1 MRKKIFQNYLLVE
14 ALVLVLSCGLF
25 LGVLFQ
31 HYEKQA
37 FSQLKTEANYIAHG
51 MELSGEDYLNTLQS
65 DARVTWVDD
74 TGTVLYDSAAD
85 PGTMQNHLDRQEI
98 ADALQ
103 EGEGESTHFSETLME
118 RNLYYAMRLQD
129 GTVLRVACT
138 LKSVAAMLLVM
149 MPPILAIAAAVLVL
163 CMLLSFRLSRHIV
176 DPINQIDLD
185 HPVVDETYGELAPL
199 VERLHEQNRTIRRQM
214 DELSQRQREFSALTD
229 NMSEGFLLVDYK
241 TNVLSANHSALRML
255 GGGEAVELA
264 NLRRD
269 DCLPQVLTTV
279 EAALAGVRTETVQ
292 EIDGISWQIIANPVV
307 SNGQVA
313 GAAVLLMDVTEREQ
327 REKLRQEFSANVSHE
342 LKTPLTSI
350 TGFAELMKEGM
361 VTGEKVKEFAGDIYR
376 EARRLIDLVNDIIR
390 LSRLDEN
397 SKLFEPE
404 QVDLYDLCDE
414 IIANLKS
421 VADRQNVT
429 FRLSGEHA
437 VISGVWQI
445 LNEMVYNLCDNA
457 IKYNRPGG
465 SVEVS
470 VHREGGN
477 VRLRVSDT
485 GIGIPYADQ
494 PRVFERFYRVDK
506 SHSKEVGG
514 TGLGLSIVKHGA
526 QYHNARLELESEPGK
541 GTVITVTFPKAPP
554 EQAHG

>member
-14 ALVLVLSCGLF
+14 VLVLVLCCGLF
-25 LGVLFQ
+25 LGMLFQ

-37 FSQLKTEANYIAHG
+37 FSQLRTEANYIAHG
-51 MELSGEDYLNTLQS
+51 MELSGESYLNTLRS
-65 DARVTWVDD
+65 DARVTWVDAD
-74 TGTVLYDSAAD
+74 GTVHYDSAAD
-85 PGTMQNHLDRQEI
+85 PATMQNHLNRKEI
-98 ADALQ
+98 AEALRN
-103 EGEGESTHFSETLME
+103 GEGDGSHFSETLME
-118 RNLYYAMRLQD
+118 RTLYYAVRLGD
-129 GTVLRVACT
+129 GTVLRVSCT
-138 LKSVAAMLLVM
+138 QKTVMAMLLMM
-149 MPPILAIAAAVLVL
+149 MPPLLGVAAAVLL
-163 CMLLSFRLSRHIV
+163 ICMLMAFRLARHIV
-176 DPINQIDLD
+176 DPINRIDLD
-185 HPVVDETYGELAPL
+185 HPVVEETYGELEPL
-199 VERLHEQNRTIRRQM
+199 VKRIQEQNRTIRRQM

-241 TNVLSANHSALRML
+241 TNVLSANHSALQML
-255 GGGEAVELA
+255 GDGKAEEIT

-269 DCLPQVLTTV
+269 NCLPQVLTTV

-292 EIDGISWQIIANPVV
+292 EIGGISWQVIANPVV
-307 SNGQVA
+307 SSGQVA
-313 GAAVLLMDVTEREQ
+313 GVAVLLMDVTEREQ

-397 SKLFEPE
+397 SKLFESE

-414 IIANLKS
+414 IIANLQN
-421 VADRQNVT
+421 VAERQNVM
-429 FRLSGEHA
+429 FSLSGEH
-437 VISGVWQI
+437 VTISGVWQI

-465 SVEVS
+465 TVDVS
-470 VHREGGN
+470 VRRDGGS
-477 VRLRVSDT
+477 VRLTVRDT

-541 GTVITVTFPKAPP
+541 GTSISIVF
-554 EQAHG
+554 

>member
-14 ALVLVLSCGLF
+14 VLVLVLCCGLF

-37 FSQLKTEANYIAHG
+37 FSQLRTEANYIAHG
-51 MELSGEDYLNTLQS
+51 MELSGESYLSTLQS
-65 DARVTWVDD
+65 DARVTWVDSD
-74 TGTVLYDSAAD
+74 GTVRYDSAAD
-85 PGTMQNHLDRQEI
+85 PVVMQNHLNRKEI
-98 ADALQ
+98 AEALRN
-103 EGEGESTHFSETLME
+103 GEGDGSHFSETLME
-118 RNLYYAMRLQD
+118 RTLYYAVRLDD
-129 GTVLRVACT
+129 GTVLRVSCT
-138 LKSVAAMLLVM
+138 QKTVMAMLLMM
-149 MPPILAIAAAVLVL
+149 MPPLLGVAAAVLLV
-163 CMLLSFRLSRHIV
+163 CMLMAFRLARHIV
-176 DPINQIDLD
+176 DPINRIDLD
-185 HPVVDETYGELAPL
+185 HPVIEETYGELEPL
-199 VERLHEQNRTIRRQM
+199 VKRIQEQNRTIRRQM

-255 GGGEAVELA
+255 GDGKAEEIT

-269 DCLPQVLTTV
+269 NCLPQVLTTV

-292 EIDGISWQIIANPVV
+292 EIEGISWQIIANPVV
-307 SNGQVA
+307 SSGQVA
-313 GAAVLLMDVTEREQ
+313 GVAVLLMDVTEREQ

-397 SKLFEPE
+397 SKLFETE

-414 IIANLKS
+414 IIANLQN
-421 VADRQNVT
+421 VAERQNVT
-429 FRLSGEHA
+429 FSLSGEH
-437 VISGVWQI
+437 VTINGVWQI

-465 SVEVS
+465 TVNVS
-470 VHREGGN
+470 VHRDGGSARLT
-477 VRLRVSDT
+477 VRDT

-541 GTVITVTFPKAPP
+541 GTSISVVF
-554 EQAHG
+554 

>member
-14 ALVLVLSCGLF
+14 VLVLVLCCGLF

-37 FSQLKTEANYIAHG
+37 FSQLRTEANYIAHG
-51 MELSGEDYLNTLQS
+51 MELSGESYLNTLRS
-65 DARVTWVDD
+65 DARVTWVDAD
-74 TGTVLYDSAAD
+74 GTVRYDSAAD
-85 PGTMQNHLDRQEI
+85 PATMQNHLNRKEI
-98 ADALQ
+98 AEALRN
-103 EGEGESTHFSETLME
+103 GEGDGSHFSETLME
-118 RNLYYAMRLQD
+118 RTLYYAVRLGD
-129 GTVLRVACT
+129 GTVLRVSCT
-138 LKSVAAMLLVM
+138 QKTVMAMLLMM
-149 MPPILAIAAAVLVL
+149 MPPLLGVAAAVLL
-163 CMLLSFRLSRHIV
+163 ICMLMAFRLARHIV
-176 DPINQIDLD
+176 DPINRIDLD
-185 HPVVDETYGELAPL
+185 HPVVEETYGELEPL
-199 VERLHEQNRTIRRQM
+199 VKRIQEQNRTIRRQM

-255 GGGEAVELA
+255 GDGKAEEIT

-269 DCLPQVLTTV
+269 NCLPQVLTTV

-292 EIDGISWQIIANPVV
+292 EIGGISWQVIANPVV
-307 SNGQVA
+307 SSGQVA
-313 GAAVLLMDVTEREQ
+313 GVAVLLMDVTEREQ

-397 SKLFEPE
+397 SKLFESE

-414 IIANLKS
+414 IIANLQN
-421 VADRQNVT
+421 VAERQNVT
-429 FRLSGEHA
+429 FSLSGEH
-437 VISGVWQI
+437 VTISGVWQI

-465 SVEVS
+465 TVDVS
-470 VHREGGN
+470 VRRDGGS
-477 VRLRVSDT
+477 VRLTVRDT

-541 GTVITVTFPKAPP
+541 GTSISIVF
-554 EQAHG
+554 

>member
-14 ALVLVLSCGLF
+14 VLVLVLCCGLF

-37 FSQLKTEANYIAHG
+37 FSQLRTEANYIAHG
-51 MELSGEDYLNTLQS
+51 MELSGESYLNTLRS
-65 DARVTWVDD
+65 DARVTWVDAD
-74 TGTVLYDSAAD
+74 GTVRYDSAAD
-85 PGTMQNHLDRQEI
+85 PATMQNHLNRKEI
-98 ADALQ
+98 TEALRN
-103 EGEGESTHFSETLME
+103 GEGDGSHFSETLME
-118 RNLYYAMRLQD
+118 RTLYYAVRLGD
-129 GTVLRVACT
+129 GTVLRVSCT
-138 LKSVAAMLLVM
+138 QKTVMAMMLMM
-149 MPPILAIAAAVLVL
+149 MPPLLGVAAAVLL
-163 CMLLSFRLSRHIV
+163 ICMLMAFRLARHIV
-176 DPINQIDLD
+176 DPINRIDLD
-185 HPVVDETYGELAPL
+185 HPVVEETYGELEPL
-199 VERLHEQNRTIRRQM
+199 VKRIQEQNRTIRRQM

-255 GGGEAVELA
+255 GDGKAEKIT

-269 DCLPQVLTTV
+269 NCLPQVLTTV

-292 EIDGISWQIIANPVV
+292 EIGGISWQVIANPVV
-307 SNGQVA
+307 SSGQVA
-313 GAAVLLMDVTEREQ
+313 GVAVLLMDVTEREQ

-397 SKLFEPE
+397 SKLFESE

-414 IIANLKS
+414 IIANLQN
-421 VADRQNVT
+421 VAERQNVM
-429 FRLSGEHA
+429 FSLSGEH
-437 VISGVWQI
+437 VTISGVWQI

-465 SVEVS
+465 TVDVS
-470 VHREGGN
+470 VRRDGGS
-477 VRLRVSDT
+477 VRLTVRDT

-541 GTVITVTFPKAPP
+541 GTSISIVF
-554 EQAHG
+554 

>member
-14 ALVLVLSCGLF
+14 VLVLVLCCGLF
-25 LGVLFQ
+25 LGMLFQ

-37 FSQLKTEANYIAHG
+37 FSQLRTEANYIAHG
-51 MELSGEDYLNTLQS
+51 MELSGESYLNTLRS
-65 DARVTWVDD
+65 DARVTWVDAD
-74 TGTVLYDSAAD
+74 GTVRYDSAAD
-85 PGTMQNHLDRQEI
+85 PATMQNHLNRKEI
-98 ADALQ
+98 AEALRN
-103 EGEGESTHFSETLME
+103 GEGDGSHFSETLME
-118 RNLYYAMRLQD
+118 RTLYYAVRLGD
-129 GTVLRVACT
+129 GTVLRVSCT
-138 LKSVAAMLLVM
+138 QKTVMAMLLMM
-149 MPPILAIAAAVLVL
+149 MPPLLGVAAAVLL
-163 CMLLSFRLSRHIV
+163 ICMLMAFRLARHIV
-176 DPINQIDLD
+176 DPINRIDLD
-185 HPVVDETYGELAPL
+185 HPVVEETYGELEPL
-199 VERLHEQNRTIRRQM
+199 VKRIQEQNRTIRRQM

-255 GGGEAVELA
+255 GDGKAEEIT

-269 DCLPQVLTTV
+269 NCLPQVLTTV

-292 EIDGISWQIIANPVV
+292 EIGGISWQIIANPVV
-307 SNGQVA
+307 SSGQVA
-313 GAAVLLMDVTEREQ
+313 GVAVLLMDVTEREQ

-397 SKLFEPE
+397 SKLFESE

-414 IIANLKS
+414 IIANLQN
-421 VADRQNVT
+421 VAERQNVM
-429 FRLSGEHA
+429 FSLSGEH
-437 VISGVWQI
+437 VTISGVWQI

-465 SVEVS
+465 TVDVS
-470 VHREGGN
+470 VRRDGGS
-477 VRLRVSDT
+477 VRLTVRDT

-541 GTVITVTFPKAPP
+541 GTSISIVF
-554 EQAHG
+554 

>member
-14 ALVLVLSCGLF
+14 VLVLVLCCGLF
-25 LGVLFQ
+25 LGMLFQ

-37 FSQLKTEANYIAHG
+37 FSQLRTEANYIAHG
-51 MELSGEDYLNTLQS
+51 MELSGESYLNTLRS
-65 DARVTWVDD
+65 DARVTWVDAD
-74 TGTVLYDSAAD
+74 GTVRYDSAAD
-85 PGTMQNHLDRQEI
+85 PAAMQNHLNRKEI
-98 ADALQ
+98 AEALRN
-103 EGEGESTHFSETLME
+103 GEGDGSHFSETLME
-118 RNLYYAMRLQD
+118 RTLYYAVRLGD
-129 GTVLRVACT
+129 GTVLRVSCT
-138 LKSVAAMLLVM
+138 QKTVMAMLLMM
-149 MPPILAIAAAVLVL
+149 MPPLLGVAAAVLL
-163 CMLLSFRLSRHIV
+163 ICMLMAFRLARHIV
-176 DPINQIDLD
+176 DPINRIDLD
-185 HPVVDETYGELAPL
+185 HPVVEETYGELEPL
-199 VERLHEQNRTIRRQM
+199 VKRIQEQNRTILRQM

-255 GGGEAVELA
+255 GDGKAEEIT

-269 DCLPQVLTTV
+269 NCLPQVLTTV

-292 EIDGISWQIIANPVV
+292 EIGGISWQVIANPVV
-307 SNGQVA
+307 SSGQVA
-313 GAAVLLMDVTEREQ
+313 GVAVLLMDVTEREQ

-397 SKLFEPE
+397 SKLFESE

-414 IIANLKS
+414 IIANLQN
-421 VADRQNVT
+421 VAERQNVM
-429 FRLSGEHA
+429 FSLSGEH
-437 VISGVWQI
+437 VTISGVWQI

-465 SVEVS
+465 TVDVS
-470 VHREGGN
+470 VRRDGGS
-477 VRLRVSDT
+477 VRLTVRDT

-541 GTVITVTFPKAPP
+541 GTSISIVF
-554 EQAHG
+554 

>member
-14 ALVLVLSCGLF
+14 VLVLVLCCGLF

-37 FSQLKTEANYIAHG
+37 FSQLRTEANYIAHG
-51 MELSGEDYLNTLQS
+51 MELSGESYLNTLQS
-65 DARVTWVDD
+65 DARVTWVDSD
-74 TGTVLYDSAAD
+74 GTVRYDSAAD
-85 PGTMQNHLDRQEI
+85 PVVMQNHLNRKEI
-98 ADALQ
+98 AEALQ
-103 EGEGESTHFSETLME
+103 NGEGDGSHFSETLME
-118 RNLYYAMRLQD
+118 RTLYYAVRLDD
-129 GTVLRVACT
+129 GTVLRVSCT
-138 LKSVAAMLLVM
+138 QKTVMAMLLMM
-149 MPPILAIAAAVLVL
+149 MPPLLGVAAAVLLV
-163 CMLLSFRLSRHIV
+163 CMLMAFRLARHIV
-176 DPINQIDLD
+176 DPINRIDLD
-185 HPVVDETYGELAPL
+185 HPVIEETYGELEPL
-199 VERLHEQNRTIRRQM
+199 VKRIQEQNRTIRRQM

-255 GGGEAVELA
+255 GDGKAEEIT

-269 DCLPQVLTTV
+269 NCLPQVLTTV

-292 EIDGISWQIIANPVV
+292 EIEGISWQIIANPVV
-307 SNGQVA
+307 SSGQVA
-313 GAAVLLMDVTEREQ
+313 GVAVLFMDVTEREQ

-397 SKLFEPE
+397 SKLFETE

-414 IIANLKS
+414 IIANLQN
-421 VADRQNVT
+421 VAERQNVT
-429 FRLSGEHA
+429 FTLSGEH
-437 VISGVWQI
+437 VTINGVWQI

-465 SVEVS
+465 TVDVS
-470 VHREGGN
+470 VHRDGGSIRLT
-477 VRLRVSDT
+477 VRDT

-541 GTVITVTFPKAPP
+541 GTSISVVF
-554 EQAHG
+554 

>member
-14 ALVLVLSCGLF
+14 VLVLVLCCGLF

-37 FSQLKTEANYIAHG
+37 FSQLRTEANYIAHG
-51 MELSGEDYLNTLQS
+51 MELSGESYLNTLRS
-65 DARVTWVDD
+65 DARVTWVDAD
-74 TGTVLYDSAAD
+74 GTVRYDSAAD
-85 PGTMQNHLDRQEI
+85 PATMQNHLNRKEI
-98 ADALQ
+98 AEALRN
-103 EGEGESTHFSETLME
+103 GEGDGSHFSETLME
-118 RNLYYAMRLQD
+118 RTLYYAVRLGD
-129 GTVLRVACT
+129 GTVLRVSCT
-138 LKSVAAMLLVM
+138 QKTVMAMLLMM
-149 MPPILAIAAAVLVL
+149 MPPLLGIAAAVLL
-163 CMLLSFRLSRHIV
+163 ICMLMAFRLARHIV
-176 DPINQIDLD
+176 DPINRIDLD
-185 HPVVDETYGELAPL
+185 HPVVEETYGELEPL
-199 VERLHEQNRTIRRQM
+199 VKRIQEQNRTIRRQM

-255 GGGEAVELA
+255 GDGKVEEIT

-269 DCLPQVLTTV
+269 NCLPQVLTTV

-292 EIDGISWQIIANPVV
+292 EIGGISWQVIANPVV
-307 SNGQVA
+307 SSGQVA
-313 GAAVLLMDVTEREQ
+313 GVAVLLMDVTEREQ

-397 SKLFEPE
+397 SKLFESE

-414 IIANLKS
+414 IIANLQN
-421 VADRQNVT
+421 VAERQNVM
-429 FRLSGEHA
+429 FSLSGEH
-437 VISGVWQI
+437 VTISGVWQI

-465 SVEVS
+465 TVDVS
-470 VHREGGN
+470 VSRDGGS
-477 VRLRVSDT
+477 VRLTVRDT

-541 GTVITVTFPKAPP
+541 GTSISIVF
-554 EQAHG
+554 

>member
-14 ALVLVLSCGLF
+14 VLVLVLCCGLF

-37 FSQLKTEANYIAHG
+37 FSQLRTEANYIAHG
-51 MELSGEDYLNTLQS
+51 MELSGESYLNTLRS
-65 DARVTWVDD
+65 DARVTWVDAD
-74 TGTVLYDSAAD
+74 GTVRYDSAAD
-85 PGTMQNHLDRQEI
+85 PATMQNHLNRKEI
-98 ADALQ
+98 AEALRN
-103 EGEGESTHFSETLME
+103 GEGDGSHFSETLME
-118 RNLYYAMRLQD
+118 RTLYYAVRLGD
-129 GTVLRVACT
+129 GTVLRVSCT
-138 LKSVAAMLLVM
+138 QKTVMAMLLMM
-149 MPPILAIAAAVLVL
+149 MPPLLGVAAAVLL
-163 CMLLSFRLSRHIV
+163 ICMLMAFRLARHIV
-176 DPINQIDLD
+176 DPINRIDLD
-185 HPVVDETYGELAPL
+185 HPVVEETYGELEPL
-199 VERLHEQNRTIRRQM
+199 VKRIQEQNRTIRRQM

-255 GGGEAVELA
+255 GDGKAEEIT

-269 DCLPQVLTTV
+269 NCLPQVLTTV

-292 EIDGISWQIIANPVV
+292 EIGGISWQVIANPVV
-307 SNGQVA
+307 SSGQVA
-313 GAAVLLMDVTEREQ
+313 GVAVLLMDVTEREQ

-397 SKLFEPE
+397 SKLFESE

-414 IIANLKS
+414 IIANLQN
-421 VADRQNVT
+421 VAERQNVM
-429 FRLSGEHA
+429 FSLSGEHA
-437 VISGVWQI
+437 TISGVWQI

-465 SVEVS
+465 TVDVS
-470 VHREGGN
+470 VRRDGGS
-477 VRLRVSDT
+477 VRLTVRDT

-541 GTVITVTFPKAPP
+541 GTSISIVF
-554 EQAHG
+554 

>member
-14 ALVLVLSCGLF
+14 VLVLVLCCGLF

-37 FSQLKTEANYIAHG
+37 FSQLRTEANYIAHG
-51 MELSGEDYLNTLQS
+51 MELSGESYLNTLRS
-65 DARVTWVDD
+65 DARVTWVDAD
-74 TGTVLYDSAAD
+74 GTVRYDSAAD
-85 PGTMQNHLDRQEI
+85 PATMQNHLNRKEI
-98 ADALQ
+98 AEALRN
-103 EGEGESTHFSETLME
+103 GEGDGSHFSETLME
-118 RNLYYAMRLQD
+118 RTLYYAVRLGD
-129 GTVLRVACT
+129 GTVLRVSCT
-138 LKSVAAMLLVM
+138 QKTVMAMLLMM
-149 MPPILAIAAAVLVL
+149 MPPLLGVAAAVLL
-163 CMLLSFRLSRHIV
+163 ICMLMAFRLARHIV
-176 DPINQIDLD
+176 DPINRIDLD
-185 HPVVDETYGELAPL
+185 HPVVEETYGELEPL
-199 VERLHEQNRTIRRQM
+199 VKRIQEQNRTIRRQM

-255 GGGEAVELA
+255 GDGKVEEIT

-269 DCLPQVLTTV
+269 NCLPQVLTTV

-292 EIDGISWQIIANPVV
+292 EIGGISWQVIANPVV
-307 SNGQVA
+307 SSGQVA
-313 GAAVLLMDVTEREQ
+313 GVAVLLMDVTEREQ

-397 SKLFEPE
+397 SKLFESE

-414 IIANLKS
+414 IIANLQN
-421 VADRQNVT
+421 VAERQNVM
-429 FRLSGEHA
+429 FSLSGEHA
-437 VISGVWQI
+437 TISGVWQI

-465 SVEVS
+465 TVDVS
-470 VHREGGN
+470 VRRDGGS
-477 VRLRVSDT
+477 VRLTVRDT

-541 GTVITVTFPKAPP
+541 GTSISIVF
-554 EQAHG
+554 

>member
-14 ALVLVLSCGLF
+14 VLVLVLCCGLF

-37 FSQLKTEANYIAHG
+37 FSQLRTEANYIAHG
-51 MELSGEDYLNTLQS
+51 MELSGESYLNTLRS
-65 DARVTWVDD
+65 DARVTWVDAD
-74 TGTVLYDSAAD
+74 GTVRYDSAAD
-85 PGTMQNHLDRQEI
+85 PATMQNHLNRKEI
-98 ADALQ
+98 AEALQ
-103 EGEGESTHFSETLME
+103 NGEGDGSHFSETLME
-118 RNLYYAMRLQD
+118 RTLYYAVRLGD
-129 GTVLRVACT
+129 GTVLRVSCT
-138 LKSVAAMLLVM
+138 QKTVMAMLLMM
-149 MPPILAIAAAVLVL
+149 MPPLLGVAAAVLL
-163 CMLLSFRLSRHIV
+163 ICMLMAFRLARHIV
-176 DPINQIDLD
+176 DPINRIDLD
-185 HPVVDETYGELAPL
+185 HPVVEETYGELEPL
-199 VERLHEQNRTIRRQM
+199 VKRIQEQNRTIRRQM

-255 GGGEAVELA
+255 GDGKVEEIT

-269 DCLPQVLTTV
+269 NCLPQVLTTV

-292 EIDGISWQIIANPVV
+292 EIGGISWQVIANPVV
-307 SNGQVA
+307 SSGQVA
-313 GAAVLLMDVTEREQ
+313 GVAVLLMDVTEREQ

-397 SKLFEPE
+397 SKLFESE

-414 IIANLKS
+414 IIANLQN
-421 VADRQNVT
+421 VAERQNVM
-429 FRLSGEHA
+429 FSLSGEH
-437 VISGVWQI
+437 VTISGVWQI

-465 SVEVS
+465 TVDVS
-470 VHREGGN
+470 VRRDGGS
-477 VRLRVSDT
+477 VRLTVRDT

-541 GTVITVTFPKAPP
+541 GTSISIVF
-554 EQAHG
+554 

>member
-14 ALVLVLSCGLF
+14 VLVLVLCCGLF

-37 FSQLKTEANYIAHG
+37 FSQLRTEANYIAHG
-51 MELSGEDYLNTLQS
+51 MELSGESYLNTLRS
-65 DARVTWVDD
+65 DARVTWVDAD
-74 TGTVLYDSAAD
+74 GTVRYDSAAD
-85 PGTMQNHLDRQEI
+85 PATMQNHLNRKEI
-98 ADALQ
+98 AEALRN
-103 EGEGESTHFSETLME
+103 GEGDGSHFSETLME
-118 RNLYYAMRLQD
+118 RTLYYAVRLDD
-129 GTVLRVACT
+129 GTVLRVSCT
-138 LKSVAAMLLVM
+138 QKTVMAMLLMM
-149 MPPILAIAAAVLVL
+149 MPPLLGVAAAVLL
-163 CMLLSFRLSRHIV
+163 ICMLMAFRLARHIV
-176 DPINQIDLD
+176 DPINRIDLD
-185 HPVVDETYGELAPL
+185 HPVIEETYGELEPL
-199 VERLHEQNRTIRRQM
+199 VKRIQEQNRTIRRQM

-255 GGGEAVELA
+255 GDGKVEEIT

-269 DCLPQVLTTV
+269 NCLPQVLTTV

-292 EIDGISWQIIANPVV
+292 EIEGISWQIIANPVV
-307 SNGQVA
+307 SSGQVA
-313 GAAVLLMDVTEREQ
+313 GVAVLLMDVTEREQ

-397 SKLFEPE
+397 SKLFESE

-414 IIANLKS
+414 IIANLQN
-421 VADRQNVT
+421 VAERQNVT
-429 FRLSGEHA
+429 FSLSGEH
-437 VISGVWQI
+437 VTISGVWQI

-465 SVEVS
+465 TVDVS
-470 VHREGGN
+470 VHRDGGS
-477 VRLRVSDT
+477 VRLTVRDT

-541 GTVITVTFPKAPP
+541 GTSISVVF
-554 EQAHG
+554 

>member
-14 ALVLVLSCGLF
+14 VLVLVLCCGLF
-25 LGVLFQ
+25 LGMLFQ

-37 FSQLKTEANYIAHG
+37 FSQLRTEANYIAHG
-51 MELSGEDYLNTLQS
+51 MELSGESYLNTLRS
-65 DARVTWVDD
+65 DARVTWVDAD
-74 TGTVLYDSAAD
+74 GTVRYDSAAD
-85 PGTMQNHLDRQEI
+85 PAAMQNHLNRKEI
-98 ADALQ
+98 AEALRN
-103 EGEGESTHFSETLME
+103 GEGDGSHFSETLME
-118 RNLYYAMRLQD
+118 RTLYYAVRLGD
-129 GTVLRVACT
+129 GTVLRVSCT
-138 LKSVAAMLLVM
+138 QKTVMAMLLMM
-149 MPPILAIAAAVLVL
+149 MPPLLGVAAAVLL
-163 CMLLSFRLSRHIV
+163 ICMLMAFRLARHIV
-176 DPINQIDLD
+176 DPINRIDLD
-185 HPVVDETYGELAPL
+185 HPVVEETYGELEPL
-199 VERLHEQNRTIRRQM
+199 VKRIQEQNRTIRRQM

-255 GGGEAVELA
+255 GDGKAEEIT

-269 DCLPQVLTTV
+269 NCLPQVLTTV

-292 EIDGISWQIIANPVV
+292 EIGGISWQVIANPVV
-307 SNGQVA
+307 SSGQVA
-313 GAAVLLMDVTEREQ
+313 GVAVLLMDVTEREQ

-397 SKLFEPE
+397 SKLFESE

-414 IIANLKS
+414 IIANLQN
-421 VADRQNVT
+421 VAERQNVM
-429 FRLSGEHA
+429 FSLSGEH
-437 VISGVWQI
+437 VTISGVWQI

-465 SVEVS
+465 TVDVS
-470 VHREGGN
+470 VRRDGGS
-477 VRLRVSDT
+477 VRLTVRDT

-541 GTVITVTFPKAPP
+541 GTSISIVF
-554 EQAHG
+554 

>member
-14 ALVLVLSCGLF
+14 VLVLVLCCGLF

-37 FSQLKTEANYIAHG
+37 FSQLRTEANYIAHG
-51 MELSGEDYLNTLQS
+51 MELSGESYLNTLRS
-65 DARVTWVDD
+65 DARVTWVDAD
-74 TGTVLYDSAAD
+74 GTVRYDSAAD
-85 PGTMQNHLDRQEI
+85 PAAMQNHLNRKEI
-98 ADALQ
+98 AEALRN
-103 EGEGESTHFSETLME
+103 GEGDGSHFSETLME
-118 RNLYYAMRLQD
+118 RTLYYAVRLGD
-129 GTVLRVACT
+129 GTVLRVSCT
-138 LKSVAAMLLVM
+138 QKTVMAMLLMM
-149 MPPILAIAAAVLVL
+149 MPPLLGVAAAVLL
-163 CMLLSFRLSRHIV
+163 ICMLMAFRLARHIV
-176 DPINQIDLD
+176 DPINRIDLD
-185 HPVVDETYGELAPL
+185 HPVVEETYGELEPL
-199 VERLHEQNRTIRRQM
+199 VKRIQEQNRTIRRQM

-255 GGGEAVELA
+255 GDGKAEEIT

-269 DCLPQVLTTV
+269 NCLPQVLTTV
-279 EAALAGVRTETVQ
+279 EAALAGVRTEIVQ
-292 EIDGISWQIIANPVV
+292 EIGGISWQVIANPVV
-307 SNGQVA
+307 SSGQVA
-313 GAAVLLMDVTEREQ
+313 GVAVLLMDVTEREQ

-397 SKLFEPE
+397 SKLFESE

-414 IIANLKS
+414 IIANLQN
-421 VADRQNVT
+421 VAERQNVM
-429 FRLSGEHA
+429 FSLSGEH
-437 VISGVWQI
+437 VTISGVWQI

-465 SVEVS
+465 TVDVS
-470 VHREGGN
+470 VRRDGGS
-477 VRLRVSDT
+477 VRLTVRDT

-541 GTVITVTFPKAPP
+541 GTSISIVF
-554 EQAHG
+554 

>member
-14 ALVLVLSCGLF
+14 VLVLVLCCGLF
-25 LGVLFQ
+25 LGMLFQ

-37 FSQLKTEANYIAHG
+37 FSQLRTEANYIAHG
-51 MELSGEDYLNTLQS
+51 MELSGESYLNTLRS
-65 DARVTWVDD
+65 DARVTWVDAD
-74 TGTVLYDSAAD
+74 GTVRYDSAAD
-85 PGTMQNHLDRQEI
+85 PAAMQNHLNRKEI
-98 ADALQ
+98 AEALRN
-103 EGEGESTHFSETLME
+103 GEGDGSHFSETLME
-118 RNLYYAMRLQD
+118 RTLYYAVRLGD
-129 GTVLRVACT
+129 GTVLRVSCT
-138 LKSVAAMLLVM
+138 QKTVMAMLLMM
-149 MPPILAIAAAVLVL
+149 MPPLLGVAAAVLL
-163 CMLLSFRLSRHIV
+163 ICMLMAFRLARHIV
-176 DPINQIDLD
+176 DPINRIDLD
-185 HPVVDETYGELAPL
+185 HPVVEETYGELEPL
-199 VERLHEQNRTIRRQM
+199 VKRIQEQNRTIRRQM

-255 GGGEAVELA
+255 GDGKAEEIT

-269 DCLPQVLTTV
+269 NCLPQVLTTV

-292 EIDGISWQIIANPVV
+292 EIGGISWQVIANPVV
-307 SNGQVA
+307 SSGQVA
-313 GAAVLLMDVTEREQ
+313 GVAVLLMDVTEREQ

-397 SKLFEPE
+397 SKLFESE

-414 IIANLKS
+414 IIANLQN
-421 VADRQNVT
+421 VAERQNVM
-429 FRLSGEHA
+429 FSLSGEH
-437 VISGVWQI
+437 VTISGVWQI

-465 SVEVS
+465 TVDVS
-470 VHREGGN
+470 VRRDGGS
-477 VRLRVSDT
+477 VRLTVRDT

-541 GTVITVTFPKAPP
+541 GTSISIAF
-554 EQAHG
+554 

>member
-14 ALVLVLSCGLF
+14 VLVLVLCCGLF

-37 FSQLKTEANYIAHG
+37 FSQLRTEANYIAHG
-51 MELSGEDYLNTLQS
+51 MELSGESYLNTLRS
-65 DARVTWVDD
+65 DARVTWVDAD
-74 TGTVLYDSAAD
+74 GTVRYDSAAD
-85 PGTMQNHLDRQEI
+85 PATMQNHLNRKEI
-98 ADALQ
+98 AEALRN
-103 EGEGESTHFSETLME
+103 GEGDGSHFSETLME
-118 RNLYYAMRLQD
+118 RTLYYAVRLGD
-129 GTVLRVACT
+129 GTVLRVSCT
-138 LKSVAAMLLVM
+138 QKTVMAMLLMM
-149 MPPILAIAAAVLVL
+149 MPPLLGVAAAVLL
-163 CMLLSFRLSRHIV
+163 ICMLMAFRLARHIV
-176 DPINQIDLD
+176 DPINRIDLD
-185 HPVVDETYGELAPL
+185 HPVVEETYGELEPL
-199 VERLHEQNRTIRRQM
+199 VKRIQEQNRTIRRQM

-255 GGGEAVELA
+255 GDGKAEEIT

-269 DCLPQVLTTV
+269 NCLPQVLTTV

-292 EIDGISWQIIANPVV
+292 EIGGISWQVIANPVV
-307 SNGQVA
+307 SSGQVA
-313 GAAVLLMDVTEREQ
+313 GVAVLLMDVTEREQ

-397 SKLFEPE
+397 SKLFESE

-414 IIANLKS
+414 IIANLQN
-421 VADRQNVT
+421 VAERQNVM
-429 FRLSGEHA
+429 FSLSGEH
-437 VISGVWQI
+437 VTISGVWQI

-465 SVEVS
+465 TVDVS
-470 VHREGGN
+470 VRRDGGS
-477 VRLRVSDT
+477 VRLTVRDT

-541 GTVITVTFPKAPP
+541 GTSISVVF
-554 EQAHG
+554 

>member
-14 ALVLVLSCGLF
+14 VLVLVLCCGLF

-37 FSQLKTEANYIAHG
+37 FSQLRTEANYIAHG
-51 MELSGEDYLNTLQS
+51 MELSGESYLSTLQS
-65 DARVTWVDD
+65 DARVTWVDSD
-74 TGTVLYDSAAD
+74 GTVRYDSAAD
-85 PGTMQNHLDRQEI
+85 PVVMQNHLNRKEI
-98 ADALQ
+98 AEALRN
-103 EGEGESTHFSETLME
+103 GEGDGSHFSETLME
-118 RNLYYAMRLQD
+118 RTLYYAVRLDD
-129 GTVLRVACT
+129 GTVLRVSCT
-138 LKSVAAMLLVM
+138 QKTVMAMLLMM
-149 MPPILAIAAAVLVL
+149 MPPLLGVAAAVLLV
-163 CMLLSFRLSRHIV
+163 CMLMAFRLARHIV
-176 DPINQIDLD
+176 DPINRIDLD
-185 HPVVDETYGELAPL
+185 HPVIEETYGELEPL
-199 VERLHEQNRTIRRQM
+199 VKRIQEQNRTIRRQM

-255 GGGEAVELA
+255 GDGKAEEIT

-269 DCLPQVLTTV
+269 NCLPQVLTTV

-292 EIDGISWQIIANPVV
+292 EIEGISWQIIANPVV
-307 SNGQVA
+307 SSGQVA
-313 GAAVLLMDVTEREQ
+313 GVAVLLMDVTEREQ

-397 SKLFEPE
+397 SKLFETE

-414 IIANLKS
+414 IIANLQN
-421 VADRQNVT
+421 VAERQNVT
-429 FRLSGEHA
+429 FSLSGEH
-437 VISGVWQI
+437 VTINGVWQI

-465 SVEVS
+465 TVSVS
-470 VHREGGN
+470 VHRDGGSIRLT
-477 VRLRVSDT
+477 VRDT

-541 GTVITVTFPKAPP
+541 GTSISVVF
-554 EQAHG
+554 

>member
-14 ALVLVLSCGLF
+14 VLVLVLCCGLF

-37 FSQLKTEANYIAHG
+37 FSQLRTEANYIAHG
-51 MELSGEDYLNTLQS
+51 MELSGESYLNTLRS
-65 DARVTWVDD
+65 DARVTWVDAD
-74 TGTVLYDSAAD
+74 GTVRYDSAAD
-85 PGTMQNHLDRQEI
+85 PATMQNHLNRKEI
-98 ADALQ
+98 AEALRN
-103 EGEGESTHFSETLME
+103 GEGDGSHFSETLME
-118 RNLYYAMRLQD
+118 RTLYYAVRLGD
-129 GTVLRVACT
+129 GTVLRVSCT
-138 LKSVAAMLLVM
+138 QKTVMAMLLMM
-149 MPPILAIAAAVLVL
+149 MPPLLGVAAAVLL
-163 CMLLSFRLSRHIV
+163 ICMLMAFRLARHIV
-176 DPINQIDLD
+176 DPINRIDLD
-185 HPVVDETYGELAPL
+185 HPVVEETYGELEPL
-199 VERLHEQNRTIRRQM
+199 VKRIQEQNRTIRRQM

-255 GGGEAVELA
+255 GDGKAEEIA

-269 DCLPQVLTTV
+269 NCLPQVLTTV

-292 EIDGISWQIIANPVV
+292 EIGGISWQVIANPVV
-307 SNGQVA
+307 SSGQVA
-313 GAAVLLMDVTEREQ
+313 GVAVLLMDVTEREQ

-397 SKLFEPE
+397 SKLFESE

-414 IIANLKS
+414 IIANLQN
-421 VADRQNVT
+421 VAERQNVM
-429 FRLSGEHA
+429 FSLSGEH
-437 VISGVWQI
+437 VTISGVWQI

-465 SVEVS
+465 TVDVS
-470 VHREGGN
+470 VRRDGGS
-477 VRLRVSDT
+477 VRLTVRDT

-541 GTVITVTFPKAPP
+541 GTSISVVF
-554 EQAHG
+554 

>member
-14 ALVLVLSCGLF
+14 VLVLVLCCGLF

-37 FSQLKTEANYIAHG
+37 FSQLRTEANYIAHG
-51 MELSGEDYLNTLQS
+51 MELSGESYLNTLQS
-65 DARVTWVDD
+65 DARVTWVDSD
-74 TGTVLYDSAAD
+74 GTVRYDSAAD
-85 PGTMQNHLDRQEI
+85 PVVMQNHLNRKEI
-98 ADALQ
+98 AEALQ
-103 EGEGESTHFSETLME
+103 NGEGDGSHFSETLME
-118 RNLYYAMRLQD
+118 RTLYYAVRLDD
-129 GTVLRVACT
+129 GTVLRVSCT
-138 LKSVAAMLLVM
+138 QKTVMAMLLMM
-149 MPPILAIAAAVLVL
+149 MPPLLGVAAAVLLV
-163 CMLLSFRLSRHIV
+163 CMLMAFRLARHIV
-176 DPINQIDLD
+176 DPINRIDLD
-185 HPVVDETYGELAPL
+185 HPVIEETYGELEPL
-199 VERLHEQNRTIRRQM
+199 VKRIQEQNRTIRRQM

-255 GGGEAVELA
+255 GDGKAEEIT

-269 DCLPQVLTTV
+269 NCLPQVLTTV

-292 EIDGISWQIIANPVV
+292 EIEGISWQIIANPVV
-307 SNGQVA
+307 SSGQVA
-313 GAAVLLMDVTEREQ
+313 GVAVLLMDVTEREQ

-397 SKLFEPE
+397 SKLFETE

-414 IIANLKS
+414 IIANLQN
-421 VADRQNVT
+421 VAERQNVT
-429 FRLSGEHA
+429 FSLSGEH
-437 VISGVWQI
+437 VTINGVWQI

-465 SVEVS
+465 TVDVS
-470 VHREGGN
+470 VHRDGGS
-477 VRLRVSDT
+477 VRLTVRDT

-541 GTVITVTFPKAPP
+541 GTSISVVF
-554 EQAHG
+554 

>member
-14 ALVLVLSCGLF
+14 VLVLVLCCGLF

-37 FSQLKTEANYIAHG
+37 FSQLRTEANYIAHG
-51 MELSGEDYLNTLQS
+51 MELSGESYLNTLRS
-65 DARVTWVDD
+65 DARVTWVDAD
-74 TGTVLYDSAAD
+74 GTVCYDSAAD
-85 PGTMQNHLDRQEI
+85 PATMQNHLNRKEI
-98 ADALQ
+98 AEALRN
-103 EGEGESTHFSETLME
+103 GEGDGSHFSETLME
-118 RNLYYAMRLQD
+118 RTLYYAVRLGD
-129 GTVLRVACT
+129 GTVLRVSCT
-138 LKSVAAMLLVM
+138 QKTVMAMLLMM
-149 MPPILAIAAAVLVL
+149 MPPLLGVAAAVLL
-163 CMLLSFRLSRHIV
+163 ICMLMAFRLARHIV
-176 DPINQIDLD
+176 DPINRIDLD
-185 HPVVDETYGELAPL
+185 HPVVEETYGELEPL
-199 VERLHEQNRTIRRQM
+199 VKRIQEQNRTIRRQM

-255 GGGEAVELA
+255 GDGKAEKIT

-269 DCLPQVLTTV
+269 NCLPQVLTTV

-292 EIDGISWQIIANPVV
+292 EIGGISWQVIANPVV
-307 SNGQVA
+307 SSGQVA
-313 GAAVLLMDVTEREQ
+313 GVAVLLMDVTEREQ

-397 SKLFEPE
+397 SKLFESE

-414 IIANLKS
+414 IIANLQN
-421 VADRQNVT
+421 VAERQNVM
-429 FRLSGEHA
+429 FSLSGEH
-437 VISGVWQI
+437 VTISGVWQI

-465 SVEVS
+465 TVDVS
-470 VHREGGN
+470 VRRDGGS
-477 VRLRVSDT
+477 VRLTVRDT

-541 GTVITVTFPKAPP
+541 GTSISILF
-554 EQAHG
+554 

>member
-14 ALVLVLSCGLF
+14 VLVLVLCCGLF

-37 FSQLKTEANYIAHG
+37 FSQLRTEANYIAHG
-51 MELSGEDYLNTLQS
+51 MELSGESYLNTLQS
-65 DARVTWVDD
+65 DARVTWVDSD
-74 TGTVLYDSAAD
+74 GTVRYDSAAD
-85 PGTMQNHLDRQEI
+85 PVVMQNHLNRKEI
-98 ADALQ
+98 AEALQ
-103 EGEGESTHFSETLME
+103 NGEGDGSHFSETLME
-118 RNLYYAMRLQD
+118 RTLYYAVRLDD
-129 GTVLRVACT
+129 GTVLRVSCT
-138 LKSVAAMLLVM
+138 QKTVMAMLLMM
-149 MPPILAIAAAVLVL
+149 MPPLLGVAAAVLLV
-163 CMLLSFRLSRHIV
+163 CMLMAFRLARHIV
-176 DPINQIDLD
+176 DPINRIDLD
-185 HPVVDETYGELAPL
+185 HPVIEETYGELEPL
-199 VERLHEQNRTIRRQM
+199 VKRIQEQNRTIRRQM

-255 GGGEAVELA
+255 GDGKAEEIT

-269 DCLPQVLTTV
+269 NCLPQVLTTV

-292 EIDGISWQIIANPVV
+292 EIEGISWQIIANPVV
-307 SNGQVA
+307 SSGQVA
-313 GAAVLLMDVTEREQ
+313 GVAVLLMDVTEREQ

-397 SKLFEPE
+397 SKLFETE

-414 IIANLKS
+414 IIANLQN
-421 VADRQNVT
+421 VAERQNVT
-429 FRLSGEHA
+429 FSLSGEH
-437 VISGVWQI
+437 VTINGVWQI

-457 IKYNRPGG
+457 IKYNRSGG
-465 SVEVS
+465 TVDVS
-470 VHREGGN
+470 VHRDGGSIRLT
-477 VRLRVSDT
+477 VRDT

-541 GTVITVTFPKAPP
+541 GTSISVMF
-554 EQAHG
+554 

>member
-14 ALVLVLSCGLF
+14 VLVLVLCCGLF

-37 FSQLKTEANYIAHG
+37 FSQLRTEANYIAHG
-51 MELSGEDYLNTLQS
+51 MELSGESYLNTLRS
-65 DARVTWVDD
+65 DARVTWVDAD
-74 TGTVLYDSAAD
+74 GTVRYDSAAD
-85 PGTMQNHLDRQEI
+85 PATMQNHLNRKEI
-98 ADALQ
+98 AEALRN
-103 EGEGESTHFSETLME
+103 GEGDGSHFSETLME
-118 RNLYYAMRLQD
+118 RTLYYAVRLGD
-129 GTVLRVACT
+129 GTVLRVSCT
-138 LKSVAAMLLVM
+138 QKTVMAMLLMM
-149 MPPILAIAAAVLVL
+149 MPPLLGVAAAVLL
-163 CMLLSFRLSRHIV
+163 ICMLMAFRLARHIV
-176 DPINQIDLD
+176 DPINRIDLA
-185 HPVVDETYGELAPL
+185 HPVVEETYGELEPL
-199 VERLHEQNRTIRRQM
+199 VKRIQEQNRAIRRQM

-255 GGGEAVELA
+255 GDGKAEEIT

-269 DCLPQVLTTV
+269 NCLPQVLTTV

-292 EIDGISWQIIANPVV
+292 EIGGISWQVIANPVV
-307 SNGQVA
+307 SSGQVA
-313 GAAVLLMDVTEREQ
+313 GVAVLLMDVTEREQ

-397 SKLFEPE
+397 SKLFESE

-414 IIANLKS
+414 IIANLQN
-421 VADRQNVT
+421 VAERQNVM
-429 FRLSGEHA
+429 FSLSGEH
-437 VISGVWQI
+437 VTISGVWQI

-465 SVEVS
+465 TVDVS
-470 VHREGGN
+470 VRRDGGS
-477 VRLRVSDT
+477 VRLTVRDT

-541 GTVITVTFPKAPP
+541 GTSISIVF
-554 EQAHG
+554 

>member
-14 ALVLVLSCGLF
+14 VLVLVLCCGLF

-37 FSQLKTEANYIAHG
+37 FSQLRTEANYIAHG
-51 MELSGEDYLNTLQS
+51 MELSGESYLNTLRS
-65 DARVTWVDD
+65 DARVTWVDAD
-74 TGTVLYDSAAD
+74 GTVRYDSAAD
-85 PGTMQNHLDRQEI
+85 PATMQNHLNRKEI
-98 ADALQ
+98 AEALRN
-103 EGEGESTHFSETLME
+103 GEGDGSHFSETLME
-118 RNLYYAMRLQD
+118 RTLYYAVRLDD
-129 GTVLRVACT
+129 GTVLRVSCT
-138 LKSVAAMLLVM
+138 QKTVMAMLLMM
-149 MPPILAIAAAVLVL
+149 MPPLLGVAAADLL
-163 CMLLSFRLSRHIV
+163 ICMLMAFRLARHIV
-176 DPINQIDLD
+176 DPINRIDLD
-185 HPVVDETYGELAPL
+185 HPVVEETYGELEPL
-199 VERLHEQNRTIRRQM
+199 VKRIQEQNRTIRRQM

-255 GGGEAVELA
+255 GDGKAEEIA

-269 DCLPQVLTTV
+269 NCLPQVLTTV

-292 EIDGISWQIIANPVV
+292 EIGGISWQVIANPVV
-307 SNGQVA
+307 SSGQVA
-313 GAAVLLMDVTEREQ
+313 GVAVLLMDVTEREQ

-397 SKLFEPE
+397 SKLFESE

-414 IIANLKS
+414 IIANLQN
-421 VADRQNVT
+421 VAERQNVM
-429 FRLSGEHA
+429 FSLSGEH
-437 VISGVWQI
+437 VTISGVWQI

-465 SVEVS
+465 TVDVS
-470 VHREGGN
+470 VRRDGGS
-477 VRLRVSDT
+477 VRLTVRDT

-541 GTVITVTFPKAPP
+541 GTSISIVF
-554 EQAHG
+554 

>member
-14 ALVLVLSCGLF
+14 VLVLVLCCGLF

-37 FSQLKTEANYIAHG
+37 FSQLRTEANYIAHG
-51 MELSGEDYLNTLQS
+51 MELSGESYLNTLRS
-65 DARVTWVDD
+65 DARVTWVDAD
-74 TGTVLYDSAAD
+74 GTVRYDSVAD
-85 PGTMQNHLDRQEI
+85 PAAMQNHLNRKEI
-98 ADALQ
+98 AEALRN
-103 EGEGESTHFSETLME
+103 GEGDGSHFSETLME
-118 RNLYYAMRLQD
+118 RTLYYAVRLGD
-129 GTVLRVACT
+129 GTVLRVSCT
-138 LKSVAAMLLVM
+138 QKTVMAMLLMM
-149 MPPILAIAAAVLVL
+149 MPPLLGVAAAVLL
-163 CMLLSFRLSRHIV
+163 ICMLMAFRLARHIV
-176 DPINQIDLD
+176 DPINRIDLD
-185 HPVVDETYGELAPL
+185 HPVVEETYGELEPL
-199 VERLHEQNRTIRRQM
+199 VKRIQEQNRTIRRQM

-255 GGGEAVELA
+255 GDGKAEEIT

-269 DCLPQVLTTV
+269 NCLPQVLTTV

-292 EIDGISWQIIANPVV
+292 EIGGISWQVIANPVV
-307 SNGQVA
+307 SSGQVA
-313 GAAVLLMDVTEREQ
+313 GVAVLLMDVTEREQ

-397 SKLFEPE
+397 SKLFESE

-414 IIANLKS
+414 IIANL
-421 VADRQNVT
+421 QNVAEQQNVM
-429 FRLSGEHA
+429 FSLSGEH
-437 VISGVWQI
+437 VTISGVWQI

-465 SVEVS
+465 TVDVS
-470 VHREGGN
+470 VRRDGGS
-477 VRLRVSDT
+477 VRLTVRDT

-541 GTVITVTFPKAPP
+541 GTSISIVF
-554 EQAHG
+554 

>member
-14 ALVLVLSCGLF
+14 VLVLVLCCGLF

-37 FSQLKTEANYIAHG
+37 FSQLRTEANYIAHG
-51 MELSGEDYLNTLQS
+51 MELSGESYLNTLRS
-65 DARVTWVDD
+65 DARVTWVDAD
-74 TGTVLYDSAAD
+74 GTVRYDSAAD
-85 PGTMQNHLDRQEI
+85 PATMQNHLNRKEI
-98 ADALQ
+98 AEALRN
-103 EGEGESTHFSETLME
+103 GEGDGSHFSETLME
-118 RNLYYAMRLQD
+118 RTLYYAVRLGD
-129 GTVLRVACT
+129 GTVLRVSCT
-138 LKSVAAMLLVM
+138 QKTVMAMLLMM
-149 MPPILAIAAAVLVL
+149 MPPLLGVAAAVLL
-163 CMLLSFRLSRHIV
+163 ICMLMAFRLARHIV
-176 DPINQIDLD
+176 DPINRIDLD
-185 HPVVDETYGELAPL
+185 HPVVEETYGELEPL
-199 VERLHEQNRTIRRQM
+199 VKRIQEQNRTIRRQM

-255 GGGEAVELA
+255 GDGKAEEIT

-269 DCLPQVLTTV
+269 NCLPQVLTTV

-292 EIDGISWQIIANPVV
+292 EIGGISWQIIANPVV
-307 SNGQVA
+307 SSGQVA
-313 GAAVLLMDVTEREQ
+313 GVAVLLMDVTEREQ

-397 SKLFEPE
+397 SKLFESE

-414 IIANLKS
+414 IIANLQN
-421 VADRQNVT
+421 VAERQNVM
-429 FRLSGEHA
+429 FSLSGEH
-437 VISGVWQI
+437 VTISGVWQI

-465 SVEVS
+465 TVDVS
-470 VHREGGN
+470 VRRDGGS
-477 VRLRVSDT
+477 VRLTVRDT

-541 GTVITVTFPKAPP
+541 GTSISIVF
-554 EQAHG
+554 

>member
-14 ALVLVLSCGLF
+14 VLVLVLCCGLF

-37 FSQLKTEANYIAHG
+37 FSQLRTEANYIAHG
-51 MELSGEDYLNTLQS
+51 MELSGESYLNTLRS
-65 DARVTWVDD
+65 DARVTWVDSD
-74 TGTVLYDSAAD
+74 GTVRYDSAAD
-85 PGTMQNHLDRQEI
+85 PVVMQNHLNRKEI
-98 ADALQ
+98 AEALQ
-103 EGEGESTHFSETLME
+103 NGEGDGSHFSETLME
-118 RNLYYAMRLQD
+118 RTLYYAVRLDD
-129 GTVLRVACT
+129 GTVLRVSCT
-138 LKSVAAMLLVM
+138 QKTVMAMLLMM
-149 MPPILAIAAAVLVL
+149 MPPLLGVAAVVLLV
-163 CMLLSFRLSRHIV
+163 CMLMAFRLARHIV
-176 DPINQIDLD
+176 DPINRIDLD
-185 HPVVDETYGELAPL
+185 HPVIEETYGELEPL
-199 VERLHEQNRTIRRQM
+199 VKRIQEQNRTIRRQM

-255 GGGEAVELA
+255 GDGKVEEIT

-269 DCLPQVLTTV
+269 NCLPQVLTTV

-292 EIDGISWQIIANPVV
+292 EIEGISWQIIANPVV
-307 SNGQVA
+307 SSGQVA
-313 GAAVLLMDVTEREQ
+313 GVAVLLMDVTEREQ

-397 SKLFEPE
+397 SKLFETE

-414 IIANLKS
+414 IIANLQN
-421 VADRQNVT
+421 VAERQNVT
-429 FRLSGEHA
+429 FTLSGEH
-437 VISGVWQI
+437 VTINGVWQI

-465 SVEVS
+465 TVDVS
-470 VHREGGN
+470 VHRDGGSIRLT
-477 VRLRVSDT
+477 VRDT

-541 GTVITVTFPKAPP
+541 GTSISVVF
-554 EQAHG
+554 